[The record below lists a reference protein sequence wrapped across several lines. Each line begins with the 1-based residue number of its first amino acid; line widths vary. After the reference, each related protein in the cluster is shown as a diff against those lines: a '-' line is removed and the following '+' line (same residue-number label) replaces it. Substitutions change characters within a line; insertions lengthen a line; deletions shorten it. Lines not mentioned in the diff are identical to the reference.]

1 VVIRINRIK
10 WKCRFRNGVV
20 VNGVLKASNLGG
32 YTRATSIP
40 AIDENMNFT
49 NNTGTNFTLIA
60 SFITDAGEPG
70 ITAFPLGTSYRNITG
85 KIDSGFAKY
94 RVEVYR
100 IDADGSNETLL
111 KTGESNAFGN
121 IIEASVTWNITD
133 ATSYVLQHKEYHL
146 NYILL
151 VLVVVRATL
160 FW

>member
-1 VVIRINRIK
+1 MMKNII
-10 WKCRFRNGVV
+10 
-20 VNGVLKASNLGG
+20 LQ
-32 YTRATSIP
+32 
-40 AIDENMNFT
+40 

-111 KTGESNAFGN
+111 KKQEN
-121 IIEASVTWNITD
+121 
-133 ATSYVLQHKEYHL
+133 QMHL
-146 NYILL
+146 VIL
-151 VLVVVRATL
+151 
-160 FW
+160 